1 MLNDV
6 RHLIHYVLKAK
17 KKSTNQVNLHGNMIE
32 NRALEDTFDMK
43 CTDSNA
49 FQGALK

>member
-6 RHLIHYVLKAK
+6 HHLIHYVLK

-32 NRALEDTFDMK
+32 NRALEDTFEMK

-49 FQGALK
+49 FLGALK